1 MKNLEKSNYEEFCAR
16 RHIERTL
23 GCIENLFNEECNMS
37 FKEKYKKIK
46 QIIYDETTREEL
58 KKMKPQS
65 KKVKI
70 LLIPYRIKSVLL
82 AMIMGKGLAF
92 CKKKLPKLFNSLKNK
107 R

>member
-1 MKNLEKSNYEEFCAR
+1 MAEDAIDWYGYITDAV
-16 RHIERTL
+16 
-23 GCIENLFNEECNMS
+23 NEL
-37 FKEKYKKIK
+37 K
-46 QIIYDETTREEL
+46 EEL

>member
-1 MKNLEKSNYEEFCAR
+1 MMKQ
-16 RHIERTL
+16 H
-23 GCIENLFNEECNMS
+23 
-37 FKEKYKKIK
+37 
-46 QIIYDETTREEL
+46 